1 VPRPTLKSA
10 VVPGW
15 FGKIPNLGDFASR
28 RLPEVFIRPWDRWL
42 QESLARTRSDLGD
55 AWQQAYMVA
64 PIQRFWVAPG
74 ALGSLA
80 WGGLLMPSVDRVGR
94 YFPLTIAQPFD
105 SLAAALAARDWF
117 AALDAAARRVL
128 DVGYPAEALEDDL
141 RALAALDLGEADA
154 GVEQLAADL
163 LQRCHAPRSCS
174 VWWCGD
180 AAAEHEGIGF
190 LCFAGLP
197 PAAEFASM
205 LGVTT

>member
-1 VPRPTLKSA
+1 MPRQAVSHA

-28 RLPEVFIRPWDRWL
+28 RLPDAFMRPWDRWL
-42 QESLARTRSDLGD
+42 QESLARTRTDLGE
-55 AWQQAYMVA
+55 AWREAYLVA
-64 PIQRFWVAPG
+64 PIQRFWVARG
-74 ALGSLA
+74 ALGRLA

-105 SLAAALAARDWF
+105 TLATALAAGAWF
-117 AALDAAARRVL
+117 AALDRAARRVL
-128 DVGYPAEALEDDL
+128 DVAYTADQLEAELHALPSLDGSAPDAAVEDL
-141 RALAALDLGEADA
+141 ADA
-154 GVEQLAADL
+154 L
-163 LQRCHAPRSCS
+163 LRRCSSPRSCS
-174 VWWCGD
+174 VWWCSD
-180 AAAEHEGIGF
+180 AAVDDEGIGF